1 MRRTWTAAVL
11 AAAVCGL
18 AGTAAA
24 AETAD
29 GRALIAAAKRGD
41 RAAVTRLLR
50 TVPVNTRAGDGS
62 TALAW
67 AVYADDATL
76 AETLLKAGADPN
88 LLNDYGVG
96 PLSLACGNGNDAL
109 VQRLLAAGAKANAP
123 QINGETPL
131 MTCAA
136 HGAAG
141 GVRALLN
148 AGADV
153 NAAESSDGQTA
164 LMWAAAAKQPR
175 IVTTLIELG
184 AKVDARSKVTP
195 FPEAFVVTPSV
206 SAYNRNYPPH
216 VRFRTATGGFT
227 PMLFAAQQ
235 GDIATVEA
243 LLARGAD
250 VNDRTPE
257 EGTALI
263 LALASG
269 HEKLAEYL
277 IEHGADPNATDAWG
291 LAPLHYALHGG
302 LQNFA
307 GMQSTPSD
315 RLGWLRINS
324 PRLVRLLLDRG
335 ADPNAAVRHSLP
347 FLDHDF
353 IGRTTEDFPQVDMTG
368 ATPFLF
374 AAISGDAES
383 MRMLLDKGADP
394 KVQTVEGVNAL
405 MLTAG
410 LGTERGKGNE
420 KRYLEA
426 ARLAQSLGLDI
437 NKAKDDG
444 RTALHAA
451 VVLGWQEMVRFLV
464 KGGANLTAKD
474 TYGQTALTIAMGD
487 PEDKIY
493 RPLRGGNN
501 DDRFRVPRENKR
513 MTALLL
519 ELGAPPFTG
528 KFADKSAR

>member
-1 MRRTWTAAVL
+1 MSRGLRAAALAAAVL
-11 AAAVCGL
+11 AQGVVAGAATGDD
-18 AGTAAA
+18 A
-24 AETAD
+24 
-29 GRALIAAAKRGD
+29 RALMAAAKRGD
-41 RAAVTRLLR
+41 RAAVSRLLR
-50 TVPVNTRAGDGS
+50 TVKVNTRAGDGS

-67 AVYADDATL
+67 ATYADDAPL
-76 AETLLKAGADPN
+76 VDQLLRAGADPN

-96 PLSLACGNGNDAL
+96 PLALACGNGNDAL
-109 VQRLLAAGAKANAP
+109 VQRLLTAGARPNVPRAS
-123 QINGETPL
+123 GETPL
-131 MTCAA
+131 MTCAS
-136 HGAAG
+136 HGAVG

-153 NAAESSDGQTA
+153 NAAEASEGQTA
-164 LMWAAAAKQPR
+164 LMWAAAARQPR

-184 AKVDARSKVTP
+184 AKVDARSAVIP
-195 FPEAFVVTPSV
+195 YPEPFVVSPSV

-227 PMLFAAQQ
+227 PLLFAAQQ
-235 GDIATVEA
+235 GDVSTVEA

-257 EGTALI
+257 EGSALI
-263 LALASG
+263 LAIASG
-269 HEKLAEYL
+269 HEALATYL
-277 IEHGADPNATDAWG
+277 LEHGADPNASDAWG
-291 LAPLHYALHGG
+291 LTPLHYALHGG

-315 RLGWLRINS
+315 RLGWLRTNM
-324 PRLVRLLLDRG
+324 PRLVKLLLDKG
-335 ADPNAAVRHSLP
+335 ANPNAAVRHSLP

-383 MRMLLDKGADP
+383 MRLLLDRGADP
-394 KVQTVEGVNAL
+394 RVQTVEGVHAL
-405 MLTAG
+405 MLAAG
-410 LGTERGKGNE
+410 LGTERGKGSE

-426 ARLAQSLGLDI
+426 ARIAQSLGLTI
-437 NKAKDDG
+437 NQAKDDG

-464 KGGANLTAKD
+464 KNGASLTAKD

-487 PEDKIY
+487 PEDRIY

-528 KFADKSAR
+528 KYADKSAR